1 MLSITYL
8 SNSEEFVFQEDCGQS
23 KLRTADLMTVVR
35 VKITPNK
42 AVSTTIGNPD
52 FTALFAQP

>member
-23 KLRTADLMTVVR
+23 KLRADLMTVVR